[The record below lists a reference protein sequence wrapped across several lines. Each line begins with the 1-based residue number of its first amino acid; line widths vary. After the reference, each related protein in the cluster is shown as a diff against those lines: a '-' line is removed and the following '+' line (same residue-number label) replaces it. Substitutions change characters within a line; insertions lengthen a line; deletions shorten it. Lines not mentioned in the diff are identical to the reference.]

1 LSFEI
6 RERDVLGRIGR
17 LVTKSGAIETPLL
30 LPVVNPGV
38 QLISPAEMRESFGC
52 EAVITN
58 AYILRRNF
66 SERVARAGVHGFLD
80 FPGVVM
86 TDSGAY
92 QILVYGGVEVT
103 ADEIARFQE
112 SIGTDIAV
120 ILDIPTGWGVRR
132 ERAESTV
139 NETLRR
145 ARTTLDGRSRDDI
158 LWVGPV
164 QGGAYLDL
172 VARSAHEIGRLPFQI
187 HALGSPTR
195 VMEQYLFDTLA
206 DMIVTAKMSLPPE
219 RPLHLFGAGHP
230 MVFALAVA
238 LGCDLFDSAAYAIY
252 ARQGRYM
259 TNRGTVRLSQLEYL
273 PCSCSVCSKWSP
285 AGLRGLPKEQREA
298 LLARHNLHV
307 CMAAIREIKQSIFE
321 GRLWELLGYFTH
333 GHPSLLRALRS
344 LKRYSGYVE
353 ENSPITGRKGLFYF
367 GSADLSRPA
376 IVRHERRMRENY
388 RPSPQTRGLLLL
400 PQVGRRP
407 FHTSPEHRKVLAAMR
422 ETPAQR
428 QVEVSVCTY
437 AAPFGVVPWEIDD
450 VYPLSQIEMA
460 LPVDRETR
468 EYVAQQVAAYLESNA
483 FEVVVLHLD
492 GGLLGGEVAEACRE
506 VCLRKGS
513 RFVLSV
519 NDEDPWSDDSI
530 TKLIDALLSN
540 LDNLS

>member
-1 LSFEI
+1 LAFEI

-17 LVTKSGAIETPLL
+17 LFTKSGAIETPQL

-38 QLISPAEMRESFGC
+38 QLVPPAEMRDGFGC

-58 AYILRRNF
+58 AYILRKNF
-66 SERVARAGVHGFLD
+66 GERVTRSGVHDFLN

-120 ILDIPTGWGVRR
+120 ILDIPTGWGVGR
-132 ERAESTV
+132 ERAEFTV
-139 NETLRR
+139 DETLAR
-145 ARTTLDGRSRDDI
+145 AGTTLDGRSRDDI

-164 QGGAYLDL
+164 QGGTHLDL
-172 VARSAHEIGRLPFQI
+172 VARSACEIGRLPFQI

-206 DMIVTAKMSLPPE
+206 DMIVTAKMNLPPE

-259 TNRGTVRLSQLEYL
+259 TNKGTARLSQLEYL

-307 CMAAIREIKQSIFE
+307 CVAAIREIKQSIFE
-321 GRLWELLGYFTH
+321 GRLWELLNYFAH
-333 GHPSLLRALRS
+333 GHPSLLRALRR
-344 LKRYSGYVE
+344 LRRYSSYME

-388 RPSPQTRGLLLL
+388 RPGPKARVLLLL
-400 PQVGRRP
+400 PEVGRRP
-407 FHTSPEHRKVLAAMR
+407 FHASPEHRKVLAAMR
-422 ETPAQR
+422 KTLGQR
-428 QVEVSVCTY
+428 QVEVCVCTY
-437 AAPFGVVPWEIDD
+437 AAPFGVVPWELDD
-450 VYPLSQIEMA
+450 VYPLSQIEVA
-460 LPVDRETR
+460 LPADRETR
-468 EYVAQQVAAYLESNA
+468 EYAAQQITAYLESKP
-483 FEVVVLHLD
+483 FEAVVLHSD
-492 GGLLGGEVAEACRE
+492 GGSWGGDVAEACRE
-506 VCLRKGS
+506 VCVRRGS

-519 NDEDPWSDDSI
+519 DDENAWSDDSVNR
-530 TKLIDALLSN
+530 LVSALLSGFR
-540 LDNLS
+540 D